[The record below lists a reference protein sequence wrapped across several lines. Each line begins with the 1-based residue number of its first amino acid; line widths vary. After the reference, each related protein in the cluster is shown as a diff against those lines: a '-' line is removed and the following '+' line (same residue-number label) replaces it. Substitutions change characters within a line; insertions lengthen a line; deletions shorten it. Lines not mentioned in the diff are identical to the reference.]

1 MASVRAGLDVVVT
14 GTDDVHALLRA
25 LAAARLGT
33 TPDAVRLGRA
43 PCPACGA
50 PHGRPVLLDAP
61 DLHVSVATAGGVG
74 AAAVSVDGPV
84 GIDVE
89 ALTGT
94 AFAGFPDVALH
105 PRERAGPAA
114 ASPAGRAR
122 TWVRK
127 EAVLKAAGVGLLV
140 EPSSVVVSAPDAP
153 PVLEEWPRRPPRVT
167 VEAYLPLPDPAAVH
181 LLDLEAPTGY
191 AAAVAVV
198 SRSAGP
204 AAGAASGTSAMR

>member
-1 MASVRAGLDVVVT
+1 VAGVCAGLDTVVT
-14 GTDDVHALLRA
+14 GTDDVYALLRT
-25 LAAARLGT
+25 LAAPRLGT

-43 PCPACGA
+43 ACPACGG

-61 DLHVSVATAGGVG
+61 DVHVSVATAAGVG

-89 ALTGT
+89 AFAGT
-94 AFAGFPDVALH
+94 AFPGFPDVALH
-105 PRERAGPAA
+105 PRERSGPAA
-114 ASPAGRAR
+114 ASAAGRAR

-140 EPSSVVVSAPDAP
+140 EPSCVVVSAPDAP
-153 PVLEEWPRRPPRVT
+153 PVLEEWPRHPPRVT
-167 VEAYLPLPDPAAVH
+167 VAAYLPLPDPAAVH
-181 LLDLEAPTGY
+181 LHDLGAPVGY

-198 SRSAGP
+198 SPSPGP
-204 AAGAASGTSAMR
+204 AVSAASATSATR